1 MERKFWADHDLLDE
15 DVHCLRRDFN
25 ANFFCKFGL
34 KELVSLDDLLG
45 AGRNITSRSFDG
57 ELSKKQLVVL
67 VDLGEGSNLS
77 KIQGE
82 GSSKKA
88 IGEFQSI

>member
-1 MERKFWADHDLLDE
+1 MKGKFWADHDLLDE
-15 DVHCLRRDFN
+15 DVDCLRCDFN

-34 KELVSLDDLLG
+34 KELVSLDDLLE

-77 KIQGE
+77 KIQG
-82 GSSKKA
+82 
-88 IGEFQSI
+88 

>member
-34 KELVSLDDLLG
+34 KELVSLDDLLE
-45 AGRNITSRSFDG
+45 AGRNITSRSFD
-57 ELSKKQLVVL
+57 
-67 VDLGEGSNLS
+67 
-77 KIQGE
+77 
-82 GSSKKA
+82 
-88 IGEFQSI
+88 